1 MVRKPVKDYQKRH
14 TMEQP
19 AVHPM
24 QKRDRTRDNFV
35 RSTMG
40 LMKRSNRISQLY
52 DADMY
57 VLVRWKNRHFM
68 YCSTEEQSF
77 PPAAGILHKVYPPVV
92 KKKPA
97 DFVEKDRRNVV
108 KKR

>member
-1 MVRKPVKDYQKRH
+1 
-14 TMEQP
+14 MEQSFVN
-19 AVHPM
+19 AV

-40 LMKRSNRISQLY
+40 LMKRSNRISRLY

-57 VLVRWKNRHFM
+57 VLVRWKNRHYV

-77 PPAAGILHKVYPPVV
+77 PPAAEILVR
-92 KKKPA
+92 A
-97 DFVEKDRRNVV
+97 
-108 KKR
+108 